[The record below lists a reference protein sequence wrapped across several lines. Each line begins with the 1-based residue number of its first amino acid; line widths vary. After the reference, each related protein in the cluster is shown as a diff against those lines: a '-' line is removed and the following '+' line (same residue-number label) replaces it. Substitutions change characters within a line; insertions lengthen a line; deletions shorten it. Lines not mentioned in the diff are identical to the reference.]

1 MPYTLLFGIG
11 RIIGA
16 IPIDDDVIFRELGL
30 GIGVV
35 TCECRRW
42 ACAVSVVVVH
52 CNGVD
57 AMKVY
62 YGQSLARCLWLIR
75 AAESYP
81 GYDKV
86 FLAYAARGAL
96 VGGA

>member
-1 MPYTLLFGIG
+1 M
-11 RIIGA
+11 
-16 IPIDDDVIFRELGL
+16 
-30 GIGVV
+30 
-35 TCECRRW
+35 
-42 ACAVSVVVVH
+42 SVVVVH